1 MVAASFAP
9 AIPQSIGQGTGR
21 HGEGSRLIFRASAN
35 PPTQTR
41 EFLRKPNV
49 TPMGEKSRYCSSIA
63 VPCSQEGQMPRIL
76 FAEDD
81 GGYRAAVV
89 RALRD
94 VAGYEVTECSTADEA
109 LDRLRRESFDVV
121 LTDLRMPGT
130 SGLEL
135 MKQAAARMP
144 DCVLI
149 VLTAY
154 ASIDTTIEAM
164 RVGVHDFLV
173 KPVRVEALLSKIEL
187 LLKHQAALA
196 ENRFWRSRVGSEV
209 PVTGIVGVSDAI
221 RQVHKLIAR
230 VAPSEATVLITG
242 ETGAGKEL
250 VARAIHHGSP
260 RRDLPFVTIN
270 CGSIPETL
278 LEGELFGHVRGA
290 FTGADRDKKGLFEVA
305 DSGTIFLDESGE
317 LPLSLQPKLL
327 RALEGREILRV
338 GSTSPIRLDAR
349 ILAATHRH
357 LSRMVEAGQFRAD
370 LYFRLNV
377 FQLPLPPLRGRP
389 EDIGPLALH
398 LLERLCARAHR
409 PLAALTPDALIAL
422 EGYAW
427 PGNVRELANVLER
440 ALILTDSPRVSPTEL
455 PAEITGDS
463 TANEENLRSARE
475 NFERLH
481 VRRGIRN
488 HGGDKRRAAEA
499 LGIDLATLYR
509 KLEP

>member
-1 MVAASFAP
+1 
-9 AIPQSIGQGTGR
+9 
-21 HGEGSRLIFRASAN
+21 
-35 PPTQTR
+35 
-41 EFLRKPNV
+41 
-49 TPMGEKSRYCSSIA
+49 
-63 VPCSQEGQMPRIL
+63 MPRIL

-173 KPVRVEALLSKIEL
+173 KPVRVEALLCKIEL

-305 DSGTIFLDESGE
+305 DSGTIFLDEIGE

-509 KLEP
+509 KLEA